1 MSSAD
6 FFLSLR
12 VVVGI
17 TCIISIFGA
26 CVIVFT
32 YVAFKNLRTLA
43 RQQLVNLSVADI
55 VIAASHFVGLVAL
68 RVEDYDAD
76 TFDNEFNV
84 SNFSA
89 AQETLCKVQGGFT
102 MFGSIA
108 SFLWSLALGFY
119 MLMVIVLRRPNF
131 TRYLVF
137 VYYPVCWGVPL
148 ALTLWFALSKPTYLG
163 FVKDA
168 DIGKYYTIIQG
179 CALL

>member
-6 FFLSLR
+6 FFLALR

-17 TCIISIFGA
+17 TCIVSIFGA
-26 CVIVFT
+26 CMIIFT

-55 VIAASHFVGLVAL
+55 VVAASHFVGLVAL
-68 RVEDYDAD
+68 RVEDYAAD
-76 TFDNEFNV
+76 TFNNESNV
-84 SNFSA
+84 SNSST
-89 AQETLCKVQGGFT
+89 QGTLCKVQGGFT
-102 MFGSIA
+102 MYGSIA

-119 MLMVIVLRRPNF
+119 LLMIIVWRRPNF
-131 TRYLVF
+131 TRYLLF

-148 ALTLWFALSKPTYLG
+148 ALTLSFALQKPTFLG

-168 DIGKYYTIIQG
+168 DIGKYTIV
-179 CALL
+179 